1 MRHSAGTLARAW
13 EELTTVAEK
22 MPASDTFRLGII
34 GTGLAV
40 EKLHWPALKR
50 MTDRYRVVAFCDIER
65 SHAEHFASYSGA
77 SMDDFTS
84 DYHDLLRR
92 EDVDVVLISLP
103 ISLNY
108 PVTKHALEAG
118 KHVICEKPSGAN
130 AEEMNAFVDL
140 ERQHPDRSVMIAE
153 NWFYRDDLRFARSL
167 LDDHAI
173 GRVHLVAWRNVSQLI
188 PREGE
193 FSSTPWRHQADYV
206 GGPQLDAGVHNTAQ
220 IRLLCGDVD
229 RLSGTIQDANTTHNG
244 PSDLSMNLNFVS
256 GAIGSYAASYPE
268 LAVPSEPNDMRLYG
282 TDGVMSIGRGGTRI
296 HRPDGSVEQ
305 WKVEQFDAG
314 YYNEFLNFHQV
325 LTGDA
330 PLVGS
335 VAQSV
340 RSMELITLGLAS
352 AEQRAVVKTAEGPT
366 ELSVTAVP
374 LWKPAGAEGLFDGLD
389 VEVTHKV
396 TRGEE

>member
-1 MRHSAGTLARAW
+1 MTDSAGELARPS
-13 EELTTVAEK
+13 EGMITVTGNTTG
-22 MPASDTFRLGII
+22 SDTIRLGII

-77 SMDDFTS
+77 SMDDFTT
-84 DYHDLLRR
+84 DHHDLLRR
-92 EDVDVVLISLP
+92 DDVDTVLISLP

-108 PVTKHALEAG
+108 PVTRDALEAG

-140 ERQHPDRSVMIAE
+140 ERQHPDLSVLIAE
-153 NWFYRDDLRFARSL
+153 NWFYRDDLRFSRSL

-193 FSSTPWRHQADYV
+193 FSSTPWRHHADYV

-229 RLSGTIQDANTTHNG
+229 RLAGAIEDANTTHNG
-244 PSDLSMNLNFVS
+244 PSDLTLTLNFVS

-268 LAVPSEPNDMRLYG
+268 LAVPGEANDMRLYG
-282 TDGVMSIGRGGTRI
+282 TDGVMTIGREGTRI
-296 HRPDGSVEQ
+296 YRPDGSVEH
-305 WKVEQFDAG
+305 WKVRQPDAG
-314 YYNEFLNFHQV
+314 YYNEFLNFHQA

-330 PLVGS
+330 PLIGS

-340 RSMELITLGLAS
+340 RNMELITQGLAS
-352 AEQRAVVKTAEGPT
+352 AEQGTVMKTAEGPT

-374 LWKPAGAEGLFDGLD
+374 LWKPAGADGLFDGLD
-389 VEVTHKV
+389 VEVTHEV
-396 TRGEE
+396 THQER

>member
-1 MRHSAGTLARAW
+1 MITVTANTSGGDTTL
-13 EELTTVAEK
+13 
-22 MPASDTFRLGII
+22 RLGII

-77 SMDDFTS
+77 SMDDYTP
-84 DYHDLLRR
+84 DHHDLLGRA
-92 EDVDVVLISLP
+92 DVDVVLISLP

-108 PVTKHALEAG
+108 PVTKDALEAG
-118 KHVICEKPSGAN
+118 KHVICEKPTGAN
-130 AEEMNAFVDL
+130 ADEMNAFVEL
-140 ERQHPDRSVMIAE
+140 ERKHPELTVLIAE

-167 LDDHAI
+167 LDDHVI
-173 GRVHLVAWRNVSQLI
+173 GRVHLMAWRNVSQLI

-193 FSSTPWRHQADYV
+193 FSSTPWRHHADYV

-220 IRLLCGDVD
+220 IRFLCGDVD
-229 RLSGTIQDANTTHNG
+229 RLSGAIQDANTTHNG
-244 PSDLSMNLNFVS
+244 PSDLTLNLNFVS

-268 LAVPSEPNDMRLYG
+268 LAVPGEPNDMRLYG
-282 TDGVMSIGRGGTRI
+282 TDGVMTIGREGIRVY
-296 HRPDGSVEQ
+296 RPDGSVEA
-305 WKVEQFDAG
+305 WTVRMSDAG
-314 YYNEFLNFHQV
+314 YYNEFLNFHQS

-340 RSMELITLGLAS
+340 RNMELITQGIAS
-352 AEQRAVVKTAEGPT
+352 AEQGTMMKTAEGPI
-366 ELSVTAVP
+366 ELSATAVP
-374 LWKPAGAEGLFDGLD
+374 LWKPAGVEGLFDGLD
-389 VEVTHKV
+389 VDITHEVTS
-396 TRGEE
+396 GEK